1 MHFGMTVENFFKFV
15 IENMFAMQEPTWWY
29 NLLLFLNEYMKYH
42 DFLLLS
48 IPITADIFVF
58 FYPILLVTLYLIGFF
73 KNKQYY
79 KESSLWIFISGVVSM
94 LCNIFIQFFCDKVRP
109 NVLLWLDH
117 EKIET
122 VLHKFLPQSS
132 FPSDHAAMSM
142 GIAVWIILWW
152 IKNKDK
158 KFIYIWIVFV
168 LFSLVM
174 WLSRI
179 MIGVHWPTDIMAW
192 LIVWILVPVILFQKN
207 IYEILRKF
215 LILPLI
221 DLQKF
226 IWKLFGV
233 KY

>member
-1 MHFGMTVENFFKFV
+1 
-15 IENMFAMQEPTWWY
+15 MFAMQEPTWWY

-48 IPITADIFVF
+48 VPITADIFVF
-58 FYPILLVTLYLIGFF
+58 FYPILLVVLYLIGLF
-73 KNKQYY
+73 KNKQSY
-79 KESSLWIFISGVVSM
+79 KESALWIFWSWVISM
-94 LCNIFIQFFCDKVRP
+94 LFNIFIQFFCDKVRP
-109 NVLLWLDH
+109 NILLWLDH

-152 IKNKDK
+152 IKNKNK
-158 KFIYIWIVFV
+158 KFIYIWIAFV
-168 LFSLVM
+168 LFSLIM
-174 WLSRI
+174 WLSRV
-179 MIGVHWPTDIMAW
+179 MVGVHWPTDIIAGI
-192 LIVWILVPVILFQKN
+192 IVGILVPLILFQKN
-207 IYEILRKF
+207 IYEILRKI
-215 LILPLI
+215 LVLPLI

>member
-1 MHFGMTVENFFKFV
+1 MTIKKIFKFV
-15 IENMFAMQEPTWWY
+15 IKNMFAMQEPTWWY
-29 NLLLFLNEYMKYH
+29 NLLLFLNEYMKYN

-58 FYPILLVTLYLIGFF
+58 FYPILLVVLYLIGLF
-73 KNKQYY
+73 KNIQYY
-79 KESSLWIFISGVVSM
+79 KESALWIFWSWVISM
-94 LCNIFIQFFCDKVRP
+94 LFNIFIQFFCDKVRP
-109 NVLLWLDH
+109 NILLWLDH

-142 GIAVWIILWW
+142 GIAISIILWW

-158 KFIYIWIVFV
+158 KFIYIWIAFV
-168 LFSLVM
+168 LCSLVM
-174 WLSRI
+174 WFSRI
-179 MIGVHWPTDIMAW
+179 MIGVHWPTDIIAW
-192 LIVWILVPVILFQKN
+192 IIVGILVPLILFQKN
-207 IYEILRKF
+207 IYEIIRKI
-215 LILPLI
+215 LVLPLI
-221 DLQKF
+221 ALQKF